1 MTFKILK
8 TVNKEIT
15 NTDGFQFVDTLVL
28 AVDVTKAFKNQ
39 YYFANDCFVYN
50 IDI

>member
-1 MTFKILK
+1 MTFKTLK

-15 NTDGFQFVDTLVL
+15 NTEFVDTLVL